1 MYILFLRHGESQDD
15 LENRYG
21 GWGDFPLTEKGR
33 EQVSFKIDSIKE
45 LKKDFKVILSSPLA
59 RALTSAKILSENLN
73 IPVEVLEYIKE
84 RNTYGILTG
93 MEKNEAKSKY
103 PDQVEN
109 YGNENYVDGSERKE
123 DIDQRVK
130 KALDI
135 IKNKGLKNVIVVTH
149 GVFLKHLFAL
159 FGKKITKKE
168 DGGWILVNLT
178 DDKLEVISSN
188 GIKVE

>member
-1 MYILFLRHGESQDD
+1 MRVLFVRHGESQDD

-21 GWGDFPLTEKGR
+21 GWGDFPLTQKGHKQI
-33 EQVSFKIDSIKE
+33 EGKVESIKN
-45 LKKDFKVILSSPLA
+45 LKKDFKVIFSSPLS

-84 RNTYGILTG
+84 RNTYGVLTG

-103 PDQVEN
+103 PEQVEN
-109 YGNENYVDGSERKE
+109 YENEKYVDGSERKE

-135 IKNKGLKNVIVVTH
+135 IQNKGFGNVIAVTH
-149 GVFLKHLFAL
+149 GVFLKHLFTL
-159 FGKKITKKE
+159 YGKKITKKE
-168 DGGWILVNLT
+168 DGGWILVEFN
-178 DDKLEVISSN
+178 DNKLEVISSN
-188 GIKVE
+188 GIEVE